1 MKYLKTKQLRV
12 LDAGDTPRS
21 VESSSEQGWKQ
32 GIQGAVVAW
41 GEVHRRAISC
51 SDVFH
56 KGPLP
61 NGDADL
67 EHCTLSFS
75 TGNLKLTVIV
85 GLLLVKIMNLRRVQ
99 SDAQYLLREVKFH
112 WRKPFSQ
119 PSRDVCAG
127 VHILQMGKPRLGEV
141 NQLPRWGSLQFPT
154 VGHNKSPCALWPVCP
169 WDSPGKHTGVGCQA
183 LLLQGIFPI
192 QGSNLGLL
200 HCRQTLYCLS
210 HHGSPPAALVQF

>member
-12 LDAGDTPRS
+12 LDAGNTPRS

-112 WRKPFSQ
+112 WRKAFQ
-119 PSRDVCAG
+119 PAFPWCLCWCPYFTD
-127 VHILQMGKPRLGEV
+127 GEAKARRSEPASPV
-141 NQLPRWGSLQFPT
+141 RQLAVSNCGS
-154 VGHNKSPCALWPVCP
+154 
-169 WDSPGKHTGVGCQA
+169 
-183 LLLQGIFPI
+183 
-192 QGSNLGLL
+192 
-200 HCRQTLYCLS
+200 
-210 HHGSPPAALVQF
+210 